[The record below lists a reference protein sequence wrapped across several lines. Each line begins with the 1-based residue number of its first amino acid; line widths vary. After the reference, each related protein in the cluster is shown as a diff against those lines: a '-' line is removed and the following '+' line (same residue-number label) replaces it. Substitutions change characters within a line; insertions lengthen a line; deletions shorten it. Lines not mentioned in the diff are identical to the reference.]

1 MSLIRNVNRLALKL
15 LKTDQKWTTTSRSLS
30 NSVFMSKN
38 RGEISSAI
46 QINAPT
52 KRFISTSV
60 YKSSNATSSNS
71 SGGGPKPFNLGQS
84 ILNTFNLIG
93 LRLKI
98 SFQMYQLDK
107 SFRLKEFIKG
117 AKQVSSFIRF
127 LTMLIETK
135 VGSCSVNLKGSYS
148 CL

>member
-1 MSLIRNVNRLALKL
+1 MSLNANRLALKL
-15 LKTDQKWTTTSRSLS
+15 LRTNQKWAATSRSLS
-30 NSVFMSKN
+30 NSVFMGKN

-60 YKSSNATSSNS
+60 YKSSNATPSES
-71 SGGGPKPFNLGQS
+71 SGTKLMLMDMPRSVFPNIFS
-84 ILNTFNLIG
+84 IIA

-98 SFQMYQLDK
+98 GFQMFQLDK
-107 SFRLKEFIKG
+107 SFRFDQFLIG
-117 AKQVSSFIRF
+117 AEQVSSCICF
-127 LTMLIETK
+127 LNMLTLTK
-135 VGSCSVNLKGSYS
+135 AVSYSITLKGSHG